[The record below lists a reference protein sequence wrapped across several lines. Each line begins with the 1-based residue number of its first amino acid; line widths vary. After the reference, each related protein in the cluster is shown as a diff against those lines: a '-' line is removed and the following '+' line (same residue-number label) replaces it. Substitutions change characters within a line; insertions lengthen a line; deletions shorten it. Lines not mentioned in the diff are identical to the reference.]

1 MIKKTALCYWMSQM
15 GPCWRTDFT
24 RPFYYSSVMWLT
36 PRRPLCAATCKSV
49 KSVKTALNTDVTF
62 SSQTNPTTE
71 RLCRLLTNLPC
82 ERAELMVNPL
92 KMLIAL
98 SPLTKLLHY
107 SRNVPAGVQQLAS
120 ARANVPAAALYDPQC
135 KSLCRI
141 TSFDSRLVLPVQ
153 WLMIIRQTMAIHT
166 KGTLS
171 HCWACGFS
179 IWRAGAGLRQPG
191 EKAPS
196 WQKT

>member
-1 MIKKTALCYWMSQM
+1 
-15 GPCWRTDFT
+15 
-24 RPFYYSSVMWLT
+24 MWLT

-49 KSVKTALNTDVTF
+49 KSVKTAQTQTWPFPPKQTRPLRD
-62 SSQTNPTTE
+62 SAGYSQICPANG
-71 RLCRLLTNLPC
+71 
-82 ERAELMVNPL
+82 AELTVNPL

-107 SRNVPAGVQQLAS
+107 SRNVPAVVQQLAS

-141 TSFDSRLVLPVQ
+141 TSFDSRLALPVQ

-179 IWRAGAGLRQPG
+179 IWRAGPGLRQPG